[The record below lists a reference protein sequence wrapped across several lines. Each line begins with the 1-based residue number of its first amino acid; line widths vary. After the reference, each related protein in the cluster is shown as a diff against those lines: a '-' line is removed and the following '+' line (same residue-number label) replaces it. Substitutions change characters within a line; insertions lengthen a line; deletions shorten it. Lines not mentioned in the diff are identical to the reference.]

1 MIKYHPN
8 DEILAQFVSGK
19 LPAAINVAI
28 SIHIEMCECCQEKV
42 SHLTKLAA
50 EENLVE
56 ASVDDPLSDF
66 ELNDLFEQIVQD
78 ERLDV
83 ISAQAPKR
91 LSIADKQIE
100 LPSALNQLELS
111 EWSGFGKVNR
121 CRVKLDNEN
130 IRSSLLHIGAG
141 GEIPAHTHKG
151 QELTV
156 LLDGSFKDELG
167 EYQRGDFIWL
177 SGEHEH
183 QPVSE
188 KGCLCFAVVTDPLHF
203 TEGFSRLLNPIGKL
217 IY

>member
-28 SIHIEMCECCQEKV
+28 SIHVEMCECCQEKV
-42 SHLTKLAA
+42 AHLTKLAA
-50 EENLVE
+50 EESLIETNT
-56 ASVDDPLSDF
+56 DDVLADY
-66 ELNDLFEQIVQD
+66 DLDQLFDQIVQD
-78 ERLDV
+78 ERLD
-83 ISAQAPKR
+83 IITAQPPKR
-91 LSIADKQIE
+91 LKLDDKVIA
-100 LPSALNQLELS
+100 LPNALNQLDLGD
-111 EWSGFGKVNR
+111 WSGFGKVNR
-121 CRVKLDNEN
+121 CRVKLDNEH
-130 IRSSLLHIGAG
+130 IRSSLLHISAG

-188 KGCLCFAVVTDPLHF
+188 KGCLCYAVVTDPLHF

>member
-8 DEILAQFVSGK
+8 EEILAQYVSGK

-28 SIHIEMCECCQEKV
+28 SIHVEMCECCQDKV
-42 SHLTKLAA
+42 ANLTAIAA
-50 EENLVE
+50 DENLTLSSIEVS
-56 ASVDDPLSDF
+56 ASDLDLD
-66 ELNDLFEQIVQD
+66 DLFEQIIQD
-78 ERLDV
+78 ESLEVVSTQTPKSLRL
-83 ISAQAPKR
+83 
-91 LSIADKQIE
+91 ADKQIK
-100 LPSALNQLELS
+100 LPNALNQLELGD
-111 EWSGFGKVNR
+111 WSGFGKVNR

-141 GEIPAHTHKG
+141 GEVPAHTHKG

-177 SGEHEH
+177 SADHEH
-183 QPVSE
+183 QPFSE
-188 KGCLCFAVVTDPLHF
+188 KGCLCYAVVTEPLHF

>member
-42 SHLTKLAA
+42 GHLTKIAA
-50 EENLVE
+50 EQNLTNIVAE
-56 ASVDDPLSDF
+56 EPLSDF
-66 ELNDLFEQIVQD
+66 DLDQMFEQIVID

-83 ISAQAPKR
+83 VSTQAPKR
-91 LSIADKQIE
+91 LNLGSKQIE
-100 LPSALNQLELS
+100 LPNALNQLDLGD
-111 EWSGFGKVNR
+111 WSGFGKVNR
-121 CRVKLDNEN
+121 CRVKLDDEN
-130 IRSSLLHIGAG
+130 IRSSLLHISAG
-141 GEIPAHTHKG
+141 GEIPAHTHRG
-151 QELTV
+151 QELTI

-167 EYQRGDFIWL
+167 EYQKGDFIWL
-177 SGEHEH
+177 SAEHEH
-183 QPVSE
+183 QPFSE
-188 KGCLCFAVVTDPLHF
+188 EGCLCYAVVTDPLHF